1 MSPDE
6 QDALLARLEAVE
18 LRSPARFVNRVA
30 GMAILGYTVL
40 ILVLSV
46 FLATAAGVAILAI
59 RSPNAGTVKLALIVG
74 VTALWS
80 AWSVL
85 RSLWVRLDP
94 PVGMVLKSK
103 DAPALFAE
111 LKRLRRLLRVGRISK
126 VFLTPDLNAA
136 ACEVPRFGLFG
147 GTRRFLVLG
156 LPLLQGLSPDELRS
170 VIAHEIGHLSKE
182 HNGITRWL
190 YRIRLTWLNLVSSAS
205 NQRRGFF
212 VLGPFLEWWWPRFN
226 AHAFVL
232 SRRQEYEADGSAARA
247 VGAEVA
253 GQALLRLTVMARFLE
268 EEFWPEI
275 QKLAL
280 DSATPPADLHE
291 RLAQA
296 LRQDLGPEAPRWL
309 REGLAV
315 PTNNADTHPCLRDR
329 LVQMG
334 FPGAGSL
341 DLVAVPPVP
350 ERTAA
355 AEFLGE
361 LERRAGARF
370 SAEWVVQIRDAWKQR
385 HEEGNQRREALEKT
399 EAAEEA
405 GTLTL
410 EQRWERI
417 SHVADVEGDEA
428 VVPLLRELL
437 DMEPTHA
444 AGNFLYGRILLD
456 EDDMAGVDHLER
468 AMKRDIFATP
478 DACGLVHA
486 YLQRKGRLAEA
497 KALER
502 RVYEHEQLLEQAQV
516 ERTKVNHRTPLRSHG
531 LDAGA
536 LDAIREVLAKHPEI
550 ARASIVQAEV
560 KLLPDHPYF
569 LVAITVKVPWW
580 KFRGDDA
587 DQSLINALVGTL
599 PVPGQFFIFTSK
611 GWAVAAL
618 AKAVGKVAGS
628 QVYER
633 EQRRGVYGGDRG
645 FRA

>member
-1 MSPDE
+1 
-6 QDALLARLEAVE
+6 LLARLEAVE
-18 LRSPARFVNRVA
+18 RRSPGRFVNRVA
-30 GMAILGYTVL
+30 AMAILGYTVL
-40 ILVLSV
+40 ILVLAV
-46 FLATAAGVAILAI
+46 FLAVVAGVIILVMRA
-59 RSPNAGTVKLALIVG
+59 PNAGTVKIALIVG
-74 VTALWS
+74 ITALWS

-94 PVGMVLKSK
+94 PVGMVLKPK
-103 DAPALFAE
+103 EAPALFAE
-111 LKRLRRLLRVGRISK
+111 LKRLRRLLRVGRIAK

-136 ACEVPRFGLFG
+136 ACEVPRFGVFG
-147 GTRRFLVLG
+147 WARRYLVLG

-205 NQRRGFF
+205 DQGRGFF
-212 VLGPFLEWWWPRFN
+212 VLGPFLRWWWPRFN

-247 VGAEVA
+247 GGAEVA
-253 GQALLRLTVMARFLE
+253 GQALLRLTVMSRFLE

-275 QKLAL
+275 QKLAVG
-280 DSATPPADLHE
+280 SATPPSDLHE
-291 RLAQA
+291 RLAQS
-296 LRQDLGPEAPRWL
+296 LRQDPGTEAPRWL

-334 FPGAGSL
+334 FPGAESP
-341 DLVAVPPVP
+341 DQLVVPPVP

-355 AEFLGE
+355 AEFLGP
-361 LERRAGARF
+361 LEQRAAERF

-385 HEEGNQRREALEKT
+385 HEEANQRREALEKT
-399 EAAEEA
+399 EAAEAA
-405 GTLTL
+405 GILTL

-417 SHVADVEGDEA
+417 SHVADVEGYEA
-428 VVPLLRELL
+428 VVPLVRELL
-437 DMEPTHA
+437 EMEPTHA

-456 EDDMAGVDHLER
+456 QDDAAGMDHLER

-478 DACGLVHA
+478 DACGLIHA

-502 RVYEHEQLLEQAQV
+502 RVYEHEQLLEQAQQ
-516 ERTKVNHRTPLRSHG
+516 ERTKVNHRTPLRPHG

-536 LDAIREVLAKHPEI
+536 QDAIREVLMKHPEI

-580 KFRGDDA
+580 KLRGDEA
-587 DQSLINALVGTL
+587 DQRLVNTLVGTL
-599 PVPGQFFIFTSK
+599 PVPGQFFIFISK

-618 AKAVGKVAGS
+618 AKAIGKVAGS
-628 QVYER
+628 QIYER
-633 EQRRGVYGGDRG
+633 ERRRGRDTPVNP
-645 FRA
+645 A